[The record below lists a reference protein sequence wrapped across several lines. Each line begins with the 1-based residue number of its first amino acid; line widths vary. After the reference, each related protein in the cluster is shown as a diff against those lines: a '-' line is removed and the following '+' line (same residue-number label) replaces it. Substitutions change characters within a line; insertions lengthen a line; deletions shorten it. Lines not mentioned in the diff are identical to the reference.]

1 MKYSGSTGEA
11 VANVNAAL
19 ASKLGFDRFWI
30 EALDAISRRYSL
42 GDSLLAPNEFLHFFD
57 SIYPLHMRRSMIID
71 ERIDWFLLHKGM
83 LQRVDPSIVEEALG
97 VSAHFAN
104 EVFALFGRRDGKL
117 PDEQRPHLQPVI
129 EWRKSLRPVVE
140 MDGHAAL
147 ITTFDRPTFLERCL
161 KSLVGQFNRI
171 LIVDDGSQ
179 PVMRDHNATAV
190 SRAGLEYVHLGQNRG
205 HACAFNVGIAMLLA
219 DLNISWISKFDDDTE
234 LVSGGINRLK
244 LVTRA
249 CGTAAHH
256 NLYSGYAAPEHRV
269 HCEQMILGERVL
281 ICRSC
286 SGQHLHAHRSYWVD
300 VLPIP
305 TAYAR
310 APKSTGGVF
319 PGQACDTDWWC
330 CNWAPRSAVK
340 RGALV
345 YVLPGLVLNHGKD
358 HSTWSISALEPTK
371 KMTEQA

>member
-1 MKYSGSTGEA
+1 MKYSGSTGE

-30 EALDAISRRYSL
+30 EALDAISRRYSP

-57 SIYPLHMRRSMIID
+57 SIYPIHIRRSMIID

-83 LQRVDPSIVEEALG
+83 LQRVDPSIVEEALDL
-97 VSAHFAN
+97 SAHFAN

-117 PDEQRPHLQPVI
+117 PDEQRPHLRPVI
-129 EWRKSLRPVVE
+129 DWRRSLRPVVE

-147 ITTFDRPTFLERCL
+147 VTTIDRPTLLERCL

-171 LIVDDGSQ
+171 LVVDDGSQ
-179 PVMRDHNATAV
+179 SVARDRNATAA
-190 SRAGLEYVHLGQNRG
+190 SRAGAEYVHLGHNRG
-205 HACAFNVGIAMLLA
+205 HACACNVGLAMLLA

-249 CGTAAHH
+249 CGTAGHR

-269 HCEQMILGERVL
+269 HCEQMILGEKVL

-286 SGQHLHAHRSYWVD
+286 SGQHMHAHRSFWVD
-300 VLPIP
+300 VLPMP
-305 TAYAR
+305 TPYAQ
-310 APKSTGGVF
+310 APKSAGGVF
-319 PGQACDTDWWC
+319 PGQGCETDWWC
-330 CNWAPRSAVK
+330 ANWAPRSAVK
-340 RGALV
+340 RGSLSCTKPV
-345 YVLPGLVLNHGKD
+345 YSSNRRPR
-358 HSTWSISALEPTK
+358 
-371 KMTEQA
+371 